1 MLVLIIIKGN
11 HFTIVCVCVWEG
23 GGGVGGGGGGAVGG
37 DVISGLVL
45 VMSRETRSSHSSIK
59 KTNDNNKHSKQ

>member
-1 MLVLIIIKGN
+1 MC
-11 HFTIVCVCVWEG
+11 VCVCVRLY
-23 GGGVGGGGGGAVGG
+23 VCVCAGGGGGGAVGG

-59 KTNDNNKHSKQ
+59 K